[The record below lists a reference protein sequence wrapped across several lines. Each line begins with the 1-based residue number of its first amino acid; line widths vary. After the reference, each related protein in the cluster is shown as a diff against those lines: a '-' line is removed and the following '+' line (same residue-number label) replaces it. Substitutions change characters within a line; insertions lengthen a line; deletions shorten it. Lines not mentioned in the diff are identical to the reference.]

1 MPHTQDEIEAMLALL
16 GLDRIEQLFDAIP
29 KALQVAGALDLD
41 DGMPEPDVMDAMKGY
56 ARRNHASTERLV
68 CFAGAGAYDHEIPAV
83 VRTLGGRGEFLT
95 AYTPY
100 QPEVAQGILQ
110 AIFEFQTMISR
121 ISGLPISNASLYDGA
136 AAVTEAVNLA
146 TAASKNETVFLST
159 GVHPHWRAVVKTF
172 ARGTGHQVVE
182 VPLRDGV
189 SDFDAVA
196 DQGIPGVIVV
206 GYPTYLGTLED
217 MADVRRRADEAGAI
231 LVAAADPVAAG
242 VLKTAGSWGAD
253 VVVGEGQAFGTSL
266 GFGGPYLGL
275 FACSMEQVRRL
286 PGRLVG
292 ETIDE
297 EGRRSYVTT
306 LRARE
311 QDIRREKATSNVCTN
326 QTLMAVV
333 AAIQLGWLGTQ
344 GLREIATRSVRATRY
359 LADQVTTIQGVTPL
373 LRSVATVRDVAIT
386 LPLDADLVLDRLA
399 NEGFLG
405 GLSLSSLT
413 DEGDGSVDPT
423 KRESTILM
431 SATEKR
437 TRDEID
443 AFTSALTKAVVL

>member
-29 KALQVAGALDLD
+29 KALQVAGALNLD
-41 DGMPEPDVMDAMKGY
+41 EGMPEPDVMDAMKGY

-172 ARGTGHQVVE
+172 AKGTGHQVVE
-182 VPLRDGV
+182 VPMRGGV

-196 DQGIPGVIVV
+196 DQGVPGVIVV

-359 LADQVTTIQGVTPL
+359 LADQVTTIQGVSPL
-373 LRSVATVRDVAIT
+373 FEGVATVRDVAIT

-423 KRESTILM
+423 RRESTILM

-443 AFTSALTKAVVL
+443 AFTSALTKAVVR

>member
-1 MPHTQDEIEAMLALL
+1 
-16 GLDRIEQLFDAIP
+16 
-29 KALQVAGALDLD
+29 
-41 DGMPEPDVMDAMKGY
+41 
-56 ARRNHASTERLV
+56 
-68 CFAGAGAYDHEIPAV
+68 
-83 VRTLGGRGEFLT
+83 
-95 AYTPY
+95 
-100 QPEVAQGILQ
+100 
-110 AIFEFQTMISR
+110 
-121 ISGLPISNASLYDGA
+121 
-136 AAVTEAVNLA
+136 
-146 TAASKNETVFLST
+146 
-159 GVHPHWRAVVKTF
+159 
-172 ARGTGHQVVE
+172 
-182 VPLRDGV
+182 
-189 SDFDAVA
+189 
-196 DQGIPGVIVV
+196 
-206 GYPTYLGTLED
+206 
-217 MADVRRRADEAGAI
+217 
-231 LVAAADPVAAG
+231 
-242 VLKTAGSWGAD
+242 
-253 VVVGEGQAFGTSL
+253 
-266 GFGGPYLGL
+266 
-275 FACSMEQVRRL
+275 
-286 PGRLVG
+286 
-292 ETIDE
+292 
-297 EGRRSYVTT
+297 VTT

-359 LADQVTTIQGVTPL
+359 LADQVTTIQGVSPL
-373 LRSVATVRDVAIT
+373 FEGVATVRDVAIT